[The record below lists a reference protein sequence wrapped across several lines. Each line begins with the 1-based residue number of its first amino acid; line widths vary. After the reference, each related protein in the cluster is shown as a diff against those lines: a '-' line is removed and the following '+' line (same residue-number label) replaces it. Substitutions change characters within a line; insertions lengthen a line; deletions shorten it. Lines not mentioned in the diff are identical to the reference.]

1 MVWPDQIGL
10 AFGSGSFVGVSQRDT
25 CCQESHLS
33 CQSYLE
39 SFSLL
44 VQEWTQGLWIEA
56 ELAEPFVDG
65 LLLDPP
71 GLLRHHDAAIGERT
85 TAALE
90 ASVRQCEPVSCS
102 AHEE

>member
-1 MVWPDQIGL
+1 MVRLDQFGL

-56 ELAEPFVDG
+56 ELAQLFVDRP
-65 LLLDPP
+65 LLDPP
-71 GLLRHHDAAIGERT
+71 GLLRHHDAAIGGT
-85 TAALE
+85 NHSSSGSVS
-90 ASVRQCEPVSCS
+90 ASV
-102 AHEE
+102 